1 VEIIAMNRRQLS
13 LALPFLGLVGL
24 PLGAA
29 AKPSAALMAAVNG
42 PQRTPANRVRDR
54 FRHPAETLTFWGLA
68 PGMTVVEVT
77 PAGGYWTEI
86 LAPYLLATGGR
97 YVAGVGGDGAAF
109 KARYSD
115 RSTWGAIE
123 VAAFDAT
130 SGPLVPAGS
139 ADLVITARNIHDW
152 MWVPGRLDRAL
163 ADFHAALKPR
173 AILGV
178 EEHRADPRPMNPEAR
193 DGYVSTAWLTTAVE
207 KAGFALDGVSEINAG
222 GLRSGQVRSHRRE
235 RPDDPTLSQDLRA
248 PMGRA
253 IALTRN
259 NNRSLM
265 ADRRQGGTVLVA
277 RRRAPTR
284 TSNLD
289 TARRLPKACGRDYIG
304 CHECFVRNTPAARAN
319 DRCWRRAQTARGAR
333 RAARRSRAIGGAGSR
348 RLRLFRRLGGGSGQ
362 VGGQAPAFAG
372 L

>member
-13 LALPFLGLVGL
+13 LALPLLGLVGL

-42 PQRTPANRVRDR
+42 RQRTPANRLRDR
-54 FRHPAETLTFWGLA
+54 FRHPAETLAFWGLT
-68 PGMTVVEVT
+68 PGMTVVEVS

-97 YVAGVGGDGAAF
+97 YVAGVGGDRAAF
-109 KARYSD
+109 KATYSD

-123 VAAFDAT
+123 VAAFDAA

-152 MWVPGRLDRAL
+152 MWVPGRLDKAL

-178 EEHRADPRPMNPEAR
+178 EEHRADPRPMNPQAR

-207 KAGFALDGVSEINAG
+207 KAGFALDGASEINANLADTKDHPFG
-222 GLRSGQVRSHRRE
+222 VW
-235 RPDDPTLSQDLRA
+235 TL
-248 PMGRA
+248 P
-253 IALTRN
+253 
-259 NNRSLM
+259 
-265 ADRRQGGTVLVA
+265 
-277 RRRAPTR
+277 PTR
-284 TSNLD
+284 RTHAKD
-289 TARRLPKACGRDYIG
+289 QP
-304 CHECFVRNTPAARAN
+304 TPASFDPAKYE
-319 DRCWRRAQTARGAR
+319 
-333 RAARRSRAIGGAGSR
+333 AIGESDR
-348 RLRLFRRLGGGSGQ
+348 MTLRFRKI
-362 VGGQAPAFAG
+362 
-372 L
+372 